1 MLELTVSCLTTN
13 ARSSCLP
20 TRSEVLRVKLSP
32 LIDATQNAENR
43 VVGKR
48 SFSGSWYFSA
58 SCANVD

>member
-1 MLELTVSCLTTN
+1 MI
-13 ARSSCLP
+13 RGP
-20 TRSEVLRVKLSP
+20 QVKLSP